1 MTIRG
6 ELEAYADYLGQDFRA
21 VAADA
26 GVDLSVSLSRAS
38 RSAPLARPITRAE
51 GQAIQEVLAR
61 HHAAQCA
68 PAPVKRIAS

>member
-6 ELEAYADYLGQDFRA
+6 ELEAYADYLGLSF
-21 VAADA
+21 AAIAAEA
-26 GVDLSVSLSRAS
+26 GVDLTVSPISLSHS
-38 RSAPLARPITRAE
+38 TARPVTRAE